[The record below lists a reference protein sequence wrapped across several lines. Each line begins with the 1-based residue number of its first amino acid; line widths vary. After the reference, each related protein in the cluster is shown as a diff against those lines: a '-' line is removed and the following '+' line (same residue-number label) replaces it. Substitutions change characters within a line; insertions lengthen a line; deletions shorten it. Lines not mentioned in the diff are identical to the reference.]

1 MLLDRTLVLTQ
12 TTGFSGRKSTR
23 LVKNESQ
30 KANTTKKRVQK
41 PKAETQGFPTVPIP
55 LANSLAT
62 QRTVDLKFVFWIFSG
77 FTWFATQLT
86 HIHRFMYCG
95 MLSKL
100 TKLSKAIKH
109 RFWFT
114 CWFSKPS
121 FSLLRRSFQ
130 VGLVPLESSVSPV
143 LFFALV
149 SEQCTLFGCS
159 FLPNAWTFLLK
170 NTNFGVFGIRNFWIF
185 GELILGFRLHV
196 AEKSRYL

>member
-1 MLLDRTLVLTQ
+1 MILRFSIWILAIQIISQVYYWRLAVCVTQ
-12 TTGFSGRKSTR
+12 TTAFSRGKSTR
-23 LVKNESQ
+23 LVKNGDQ
-30 KANTTKKRVQK
+30 KVKPAKKRVQK
-41 PKAETQGFPTVPIP
+41 PKEETQGFPTVPVP

-62 QRTVDLKFVFWIFSG
+62 QRTVDLKFEIWIFSG

-100 TKLSKAIKH
+100 TKLSMLSKAINH

-130 VGLVPLESSVSPV
+130 VGLVPLESPVSPL
-143 LFFALV
+143 LFSKLV
-149 SEQCTLFGCS
+149 SWYCSLFGYR
-159 FLPNAWTFLLK
+159 FWLNVWTFLQRK
-170 NTNFGVFGIRNFWIF
+170 Q
-185 GELILGFRLHV
+185 
-196 AEKSRYL
+196 

>member
-1 MLLDRTLVLTQ
+1 M
-12 TTGFSGRKSTR
+12 KS
-23 LVKNESQ
+23 
-30 KANTTKKRVQK
+30 AKKRVQK
-41 PKAETQGFPTVPIP
+41 PKAETQGFPTVPVP

-62 QRTVDLKFVFWIFSG
+62 QRTVDLKFEIWIFSG

-100 TKLSKAIKH
+100 TKLSKAMKH

-130 VGLVPLESSVSPV
+130 VGLVPLESPVSPLLV
-143 LFFALV
+143 SALV
-149 SEQCTLFGCS
+149 FSRYSLVSCW
-159 FLPNAWTFLLK
+159 FLPNVLDFFLK
-170 NTNFGVFGIRNFWIF
+170 NTKFGSSGSGIS
-185 GELILGFRLHV
+185 EIL
-196 AEKSRYL
+196 ESRDGDFDFTSPKNR